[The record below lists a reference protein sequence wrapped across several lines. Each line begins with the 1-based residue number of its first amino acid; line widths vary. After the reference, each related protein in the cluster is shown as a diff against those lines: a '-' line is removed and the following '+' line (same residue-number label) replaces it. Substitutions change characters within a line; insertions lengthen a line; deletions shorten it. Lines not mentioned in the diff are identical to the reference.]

1 MCSTQG
7 AVLTLLSSY
16 DVSGRKLR
24 VEYKKVLQAGE
35 KERIERDKAI
45 KRMRSMQFDKDVS
58 LGTGAV
64 TATRWNGPSGAEYHY
79 QPGSPD
85 DEPELPMHAQQQQ
98 QQQQQPQQQ
107 QQQQQQPPSSS
118 GSNSPPD
125 DKLPTSLDLNDPVA
139 LDIYS
144 RVLVFKEDRMRDELA
159 FSRSLQARE
168 RRIVHLVAQKLDLW
182 HCSVGDG
189 DERYVV
195 VTRGEGKVRF
205 HCNVQRSLTL
215 DSQSL
220 GRKSSRTTLNPS
232 ASAYLSPYST
242 APGQLSPGLRIKK
255 SMPDLRGF
263 HGPVVSRDPAR
274 SLTPQ
279 RSSGNLRDYATISG
293 GTAASLLLRNPRG
306 PAPDNRG
313 FVRPAVSRG
322 MSVQGRQ
329 DGFDEEEEE
338 SAVTRDELELH

>member
-1 MCSTQG
+1 MHR
-7 AVLTLLSSY
+7 AHLSY

-64 TATRWNGPSGAEYHY
+64 TATRWNGPQGAEYHY

-85 DEPELPMHAQQQQ
+85 EEPEREPAPAS
-98 QQQQQPQQQ
+98 QPQAHHSTSQ
-107 QQQQQQPPSSS
+107 SN
-118 GSNSPPD
+118 GSASPPD

-195 VTRGEGKVRF
+195 VTRGEGKVRIA
-205 HCNVQRSLTL
+205 NLQQR
-215 DSQSL
+215 
-220 GRKSSRTTLNPS
+220 P
-232 ASAYLSPYST
+232 
-242 APGQLSPGLRIKK
+242 LR
-255 SMPDLRGF
+255 R
-263 HGPVVSRDPAR
+263 
-274 SLTPQ
+274 
-279 RSSGNLRDYATISG
+279 
-293 GTAASLLLRNPRG
+293 
-306 PAPDNRG
+306 
-313 FVRPAVSRG
+313 
-322 MSVQGRQ
+322 
-329 DGFDEEEEE
+329 
-338 SAVTRDELELH
+338 